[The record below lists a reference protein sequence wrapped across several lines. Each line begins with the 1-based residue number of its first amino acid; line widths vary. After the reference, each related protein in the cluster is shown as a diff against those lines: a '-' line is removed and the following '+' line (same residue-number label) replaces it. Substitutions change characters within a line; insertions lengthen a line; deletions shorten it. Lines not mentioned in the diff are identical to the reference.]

1 MHKCKGMQDKMVAQR
16 QEQIERIQKQPSR
29 GDLSKRC
36 SKNRSKF
43 IRKLPCRTAISIKLL
58 VNLLKSHFGMG
69 VLPQI
74 CCMFSNH
81 LFLRTRLEAVFEGM
95 QLMRYSFEENLFLAA
110 HTSAT
115 FLFRTF
121 LSSSRFWGSLSVCY
135 NLHISVVVAFEKT
148 CI

>member
-1 MHKCKGMQDKMVAQR
+1 MLPVAYCSWVIILSLMHKCKGMQDKMVAQR

-43 IRKLPCRTAISIKLL
+43 TRELPCQTAISIKLL
-58 VNLLKSHFGMG
+58 ANLLKSHFGMG

-81 LFLRTRLEAVFEGM
+81 LFLRTPLEAVFEGM

-115 FLFRTF
+115 FFFFF
-121 LSSSRFWGSLSVCY
+121 LNFFSFLY
-135 NLHISVVVAFEKT
+135 
-148 CI
+148 